1 MSSPQWGHVLNL
13 LAETLLRSFVC
24 IFSQRVTYFLHTF
37 TSVPWEGHR
46 HGSESFHSEVQSKLP
61 LLWNREAVSQGLPVI
76 KVNFRG
82 LHLAAELLS
91 EVMFSASRVI
101 NFRCLVITNI
111 CSQYILQVPSGVVEK
126 AQFVI
131 QSDQV
136 RVMFRELTFWCFI
149 SLFGQMELT
158 APTPHYYWRFSEMT
172 SSKYLIII
180 TNILSSIMLGSVVYF
195 LIWTQPHSEKESI
208 SHNTQKRNIR
218 ETSD

>member
-1 MSSPQWGHVLNL
+1 MALKVSTAKCRESCLCSGTGKL
-13 LAETLLRSFVC
+13 
-24 IFSQRVTYFLHTF
+24 FSQ
-37 TSVPWEGHR
+37 E
-46 HGSESFHSEVQSKLP
+46 
-61 LLWNREAVSQGLPVI
+61 LPVI

-136 RVMFRELTFWCFI
+136 RVMFRELTF
-149 SLFGQMELT
+149 
-158 APTPHYYWRFSEMT
+158 
-172 SSKYLIII
+172 
-180 TNILSSIMLGSVVYF
+180 
-195 LIWTQPHSEKESI
+195 
-208 SHNTQKRNIR
+208 
-218 ETSD
+218 